1 MSRRT
6 TWRRYRQGV
15 SQDYVEAHM
24 WFNLAAAQSSDED
37 REPYVK
43 NRDAVA
49 ARISDLAVV
58 RYGQYKSA
66 RLDFRGSDARNPA
79 TEGDTL
85 WVNYSTRRFSS
96 RSMAF

>member
-49 ARISDLAVV
+49 ERMTAEQLAEAQRLAREW
-58 RYGQYKSA
+58 
-66 RLDFRGSDARNPA
+66 DAAHPREP
-79 TEGDTL
+79 
-85 WVNYSTRRFSS
+85 
-96 RSMAF
+96 